1 MNRID
6 RLFAITVLL
15 QARPR
20 LRARDLAGFFEVSQR
35 TIYRD
40 IEALKESGIPVVGE
54 PGAGYELVEGFF
66 LPALQFTPAEAR
78 TLFLAA
84 EMLKSQ
90 ASGVL
95 LGSLESAL
103 AKIVNTLPADTLS
116 EASRLVE
123 IVRFF
128 IPPDR
133 RFNFDQPHL
142 LSLQKAIQEQRV
154 VWLRYHSYRQDQLT
168 EREVEPESLQ
178 YNEGA
183 WYLSGFCRLRQEPR
197 SFRLSRIEALE
208 LWAET
213 FSPRRVFPAS
223 IDPVSVRVRFQPG
236 VLRWVRERQHYAFQ
250 DEETDSERVIMTYRC
265 SEFRELKPWLLSWG
279 ANAEVLSPPSARQE
293 IRAELQALLSRLD

>member
-15 QARPR
+15 QTRPR
-20 LRARDLAGFFEVSQR
+20 LRARDLAAFFEVSQR

-66 LPALQFTPAEAR
+66 LPALQFTPAEAQA
-78 TLFLAA
+78 LFLAA

-103 AKIVNTLPADTLS
+103 AKIAHTLPGDTLL

-128 IPPDR
+128 IPPER

-142 LSLQKAIQEQRV
+142 LSLQKAIQERRV
-154 VWLRYHSYRQDQLT
+154 VWMRYHSYRQDQLT
-168 EREVEPESLQ
+168 ERQVEPESLQ
-178 YNEGA
+178 YSDGA
-183 WYLSGFCRLRQEPR
+183 WYLTGFCRLRQESR
-197 SFRLSRIEALE
+197 SFRLSRIEALALE
-208 LWAET
+208 DEI
-213 FSPRRVFPAS
+213 FRPRRVFPA
-223 IDPVSVRVRFQPG
+223 PEVPLTVRIRFQPG
-236 VLRWVRERQHYAFQ
+236 ILRWVRERQHYAFQ
-250 DEETDSERVIMTYRC
+250 HEEPGDQGVVMTYRC
-265 SEFRELKPWLLSWG
+265 NDFRELKPWVLSWG
-279 ANAEVLSPPSARQE
+279 AAAEVLSPPGARQE
-293 IRAELQALLSRLD
+293 IRAELQALLDSMK